1 MVYLH
6 KTSNE
11 ISYAMVYYINKT
23 IKGIGFYDAIDLV
36 TEALK
41 EEGFGIITEIDVKET
56 FKKKIDI
63 DFKRYTI
70 LGACNPK
77 FAYEAIRIEDKLGL
91 FLPCNVVVS
100 EEENSDISISAVDP
114 IASMAA
120 VDNEKLGALA
130 VDIRTRLERVIES
143 L

>member
-1 MVYLH
+1 
-6 KTSNE
+6 
-11 ISYAMVYYINKT
+11 MVYYIDKT
-23 IKGIGFYDAIDLV
+23 LSGTSFYDAIDLV

-77 FAYEAIRIEDKLGL
+77 FAYEALQVEDKTIAQFQKCPFLPPSIGGTLGL
-91 FLPCNVVVS
+91 NFNPPEADKS
-100 EEENSDISISAVDP
+100 S
-114 IASMAA
+114 
-120 VDNEKLGALA
+120 KY
-130 VDIRTRLERVIES
+130 
-143 L
+143 